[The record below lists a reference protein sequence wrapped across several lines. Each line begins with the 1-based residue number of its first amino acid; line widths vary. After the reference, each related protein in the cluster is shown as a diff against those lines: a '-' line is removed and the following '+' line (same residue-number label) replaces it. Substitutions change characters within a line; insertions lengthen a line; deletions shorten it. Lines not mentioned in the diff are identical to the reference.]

1 MRQPESRTVAVLLTC
16 LVAVGPISTDLY
28 LPSLPSLVGVFH
40 TDVAKVQLTLSVFL
54 LGFAL
59 SQLIYGPL
67 SDRFGRRPMLIAGL
81 IIYLAA
87 TAACALA
94 TSIEALIVAR
104 FFQALGGCCG
114 PVLGRAVVRD
124 VYGVAHAARM
134 LAYMGAAMALAP
146 ALGPII
152 GGYLFV
158 WFGWKSSFYLLAAFG
173 AACLAGVVAWLP
185 ETNAH
190 KNPHATDPAMLVKNY
205 ATIARHPQFLGY
217 ALCVAFGYSV
227 IFVFISG
234 SSFVLVDVLGVAPE
248 NFGYCFAT
256 AVAGYII
263 GTFLSGRL
271 TLKLGINRMIAM
283 GTALA
288 ALAGVVMAALAL
300 AGVYT
305 VAAILVPIVFCF
317 AGVGLN
323 FPNAIAGAIGPFPK
337 MAGAASALMGFI
349 QMSCAAAVGY
359 GVGHL
364 YDGTPV
370 PMAIAMAAVGCAG
383 LATYWLLVK
392 PGQTRSMVQHS

>member
-1 MRQPESRTVAVLLTC
+1 MRHADSRSVMVLLTC
-16 LVAVGPISTDLY
+16 LVALGPVSTDLY

-40 TDVAKVQLTLSVFL
+40 TDVARVQLTLSVFL
-54 LGFAL
+54 AGFAL

-67 SDRFGRRPMLIAGL
+67 SDRYGRRPILLLGL

-87 TAACALA
+87 TLACVLA

-124 VYGVAHAARM
+124 VYGVERAARM

-152 GGYLFV
+152 GGYLTT
-158 WFGWKSSFYLLAAFG
+158 WFGWKSNFYVLGGFAAS
-173 AACLAGVVAWLP
+173 CLVGVLAWLP

-190 KNPHATDPAMLVKNY
+190 KNARATSPGVLLSNY
-205 ATIARHPQFLGY
+205 AAIGRHPHFLGY

-234 SSFVLVDVLGVAPE
+234 SSFVLVDVLGVKPE
-248 NFGYCFAT
+248 YYGYCFAT
-256 AVAGYII
+256 AVLGYIV
-263 GTFLSGRL
+263 GTFASGRL
-271 TLKLGINRMIAM
+271 TLKLGIDRLIAL

-288 ALAGVVMAALAL
+288 AIAGLVMAALAM
-300 AGVYT
+300 ASIYS

-364 YDGTPV
+364 HDGTPV
-370 PMAIAMAAVGCAG
+370 PMAVAMAAVGCAG
-383 LATYWLLVK
+383 LASYGFVVRRGK
-392 PGQTRSMVQHS
+392 RA